1 MKKMK
6 KEQKELDVR
15 NPEDAIALVE
25 SLIDNSTM
33 TGRDFKVFQKALETL
48 QEVVV
53 SCKKKV

>member
-1 MKKMK
+1 MQ